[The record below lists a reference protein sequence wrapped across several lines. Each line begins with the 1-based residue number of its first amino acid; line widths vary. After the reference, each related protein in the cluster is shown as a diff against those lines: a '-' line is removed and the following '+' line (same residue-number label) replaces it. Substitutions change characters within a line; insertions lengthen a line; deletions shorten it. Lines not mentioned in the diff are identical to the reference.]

1 MSPLTAKLP
10 DPSTAETLAAIEGLA
25 QVGGGFASFF
35 VSRQNAKELRRRAEA
50 EAAQARREGAAII
63 GQARAARGASGIQV
77 ESGTSLDVTLALAEA
92 FEMRALRT
100 AYPFLA
106 EASASEREG
115 GLDLIMASLEGASSF
130 LGASLRERQIAAG
143 GAGVPPSK
151 PKPKRK
157 RKLPAGV
164 KKRQK
169 LGVPT
174 PEPFTRSIG

>member
-1 MSPLTAKLP
+1 MSFLP
-10 DPSTAETLAAIEGLA
+10 DLPDLSAKDVAAIQGLT
-25 QVGGGFASFF
+25 QVGGGFTSFF
-35 VSRQNAKELRRRAEA
+35 VSRRNAKELRRRAEA
-50 EAAQARREGAAII
+50 EAAQARREGGAII
-63 GQARAARGASGIQV
+63 AQARARRGASGIQV

-115 GLDLIMASLEGASSF
+115 ALDLIMASFEGASSL
-130 LGASLRERQIAAG
+130 LGAGLRERQIAAG

-151 PKPKRK
+151 KPKPKPKRK
-157 RKLPAGV
+157 LPGGV